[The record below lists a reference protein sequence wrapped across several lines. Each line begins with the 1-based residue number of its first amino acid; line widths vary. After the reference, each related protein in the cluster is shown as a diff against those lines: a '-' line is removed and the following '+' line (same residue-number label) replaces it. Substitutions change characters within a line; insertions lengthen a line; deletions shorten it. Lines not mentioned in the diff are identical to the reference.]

1 MKLSKLVSLVSLAAV
16 SFLYSI
22 AAFAT
27 ESLKVGITA
36 GPMTQVLEVAK
47 KLAKEKY
54 DLEIKVSTFGDY
66 QIPNEALNN
75 GDLDANIFQ
84 TISFLEQAKVKKG
97 YKLTVIGNTFIY
109 PMGIYSR
116 KIKNINEIGEKSVI
130 IIPNDPSNQGRAL
143 ILLKTAGLIKI
154 KDGVGELPTPKD
166 IIANPKNI
174 TIKTVDAAQAA
185 RAAQDVTAVV
195 LNNDFVKNAGFTPSE
210 ALLRENPSTA
220 KPYINVIVVRE
231 SEKGKKVFEKLK
243 AVMNSNEVL
252 KKTEEIFPGAVPAW

>member
-1 MKLSKLVSLVSLAAV
+1 MKLSKLVSLVSLSTL
-16 SFLYSI
+16 SFVYTI
-22 AAFAT
+22 TAFAT
-27 ESLKVGITA
+27 EVLKVGITA

-54 DLEIKVSTFGDY
+54 DLEIKTSTFGDY

-97 YKLTVIGNTFIY
+97 YKLAVIGNTFIY

-116 KIKNINEIGEKSVI
+116 KIKSMNEIGDKSVI

-166 IIANPKNI
+166 IVANPKNI
-174 TIKTVDAAQAA
+174 IIKTVDAAQAA

-210 ALLRENPSTA
+210 ALLKENPTTA

-231 SEKGKKVFEKLK
+231 VDKGKKVFEKLK